1 MLKACIAAAALGRL
15 AAASTQYASTP
26 LLSTRDTSLAGTN
39 SSGNLPCDALID
51 AGLGDRL
58 LFANNPAYEPHVL
71 SWYAATNQL
80 RPYCFVLPQSTEE
93 VSTALT
99 ALVQAN
105 DGAGDWHIAL
115 RSGGHGFA
123 NNIASGVTID
133 LTMMNSSSY
142 DSEANVVK
150 IQPGGR
156 WRNVYADLE
165 KFGVTAT
172 GGRDGDVGV
181 GGFLLGGGNS
191 FFSGR
196 MGFGCDSV
204 VNFEVVLANGT
215 IINANSTAN
224 EGLWR
229 ALRGG
234 TGNFGIVTRFD
245 MEAIPSRDLYYDLRY
260 LNVSHS
266 EDVIDAVVGY
276 ANQDQS
282 LSDNALVTFF
292 AHNVSA
298 MPETYIG
305 TINVNTKGNGNAST
319 AFDKVKTLPTIYK
332 ATTFE
337 SMAKAAQGSQLPGGF
352 RGASTTLTFHND
364 PQILR
369 RCVELHE
376 DLIQRLKTSIGEENF
391 TTMLF
396 FQPIPSYMG
405 EIAKQRGGDML
416 GLDAIKH
423 NAILWTAG
431 AAVNTDEALAIA
443 LYETNVMTAQ
453 VKEFAKSVNGD
464 LDFIYLNYA
473 DASQDPLGSYGA
485 ANIQHMRDMAAQY
498 DPTEV
503 FQKRVPGGFKIS
515 RCDSCK
521 TRKTK
526 CDRRSPCSC
535 CVTLNI
541 ACRVTRRTTEKRQRV
556 LLSSKYDEAV
566 QDVSR
571 QLSDVKEMLQALMLT
586 KDPGSSSTVAS
597 SEPTHSTPPP
607 IIDEQVPSL
616 SSAHEGYN
624 GDSSFQSHA
633 HRVKNALEA
642 TLAASELIDVEALD
656 TTTTLSPHKVAE
668 RLRDVNKPYDIALD
682 RVSLKPPPQP
692 YDLDF
697 GNMPLP
703 PVDIILRL
711 LRLAKVHKQRFF
723 VDIPL
728 FEEDEFIDMCRG
740 VYFATEPI
748 SLWTWICVNVGLYY
762 LILGMTEEDCGRLAT
777 TVEAMRSY
785 CPLLKAN
792 AEAAMQ
798 SLRLCSEPSTESC
811 RALAVLVS
819 MLLSAAA
826 RASLDL
832 GLHRLPSHVD
842 SEDIYH
848 KTRIFW
854 HIYCWE
860 KGLSMTCGRTPV
872 IHHYDVTT
880 HHPAVYRDRNSATA
894 PERVYLAF
902 LDYAILTGEIQKTLF
917 SASALRISPQD
928 RIQHAWQFASKL
940 KEIRESVKDANQ
952 EDPTWNDM
960 FNAAA
965 MLVDIMT
972 YSLLTIVYRI
982 LPPSSAQSHPLQC
995 SDECVD
1001 SARMALSRLVKIGED
1016 RIQTDLV
1023 GWSMLLNIILSLVP
1037 FVPFIVLAGNAIAT
1051 SSSTDLALL
1060 SSVVSVL
1067 APTAPNCP
1075 TTQKIHD
1082 ACEKLGRIASL
1093 VVSTANRGPLNP
1105 EECPQPPRNDLPLED
1120 LSGLPDRATQ
1130 FPIDYG
1136 FPMAQQD
1143 WDSVMNGFESELGGY
1158 DSRALTNII
1167 EPYIHTGW

>member
-1 MLKACIAAAALGRL
+1 MLKICIAAAALGKL
-15 AAASTQYASTP
+15 AVATTQFASTS
-26 LLSTRDTSLAGTN
+26 LLPTRDTNLGGTN
-39 SSGNLPCDALID
+39 SSGNLPCDALIN
-51 AGLGDRL
+51 AGLGERL
-58 LFANNPAYEPHVL
+58 LFANNPGYEPHVL

-80 RPYCFVLPQSTEE
+80 RPYCFVLPQNTEE

-99 ALVQAN
+99 ALVNAN

-123 NNIASGVTID
+123 NNIVNGVTID
-133 LTMMNSSSY
+133 LSMMNSSSY
-142 DSEANVVK
+142 DPEANVAK

-156 WRNVYADLE
+156 WRDVYADLE

-229 ALRGG
+229 ALKGG

-245 MEAIPSRDLYYDLRY
+245 MEAIPARDLYYDLRY

-266 EDVIDAVVGY
+266 EEVIDAVVGY

-282 LSDNALVTFF
+282 LSDNALVAFY
-292 AHNVSA
+292 AHNISA

-319 AFDKVKTLPTIYK
+319 AFDQVKALPTIYK
-332 ATTFE
+332 ATAFE

-376 DLIQRLKTSIGEENF
+376 DLIQRLKSSIGEENF

-416 GLDAIKH
+416 GLDAIKN
-423 NAILWTAG
+423 NAVLWTAG

-443 LYETNVMTAQ
+443 QYETNVMTAQ

-473 DASQDPLGSYGA
+473 DASQDPIGNYGA
-485 ANIQHMRDMAAQY
+485 ANIQHMRDMAAEY
-498 DPTEV
+498 DPTGV

-515 RCDSCK
+515 R
-521 TRKTK
+521 TK

-535 CVTLNI
+535 CVTLNV
-541 ACRVTRRTTEKRQRV
+541 ACRTTRRATEKRQRV

-571 QLSDVKEMLQALMLT
+571 QLSDVKEMLQTLMLT
-586 KDPGSSSTVAS
+586 KDPGSYSTAAS
-597 SEPTHSTPPP
+597 SEAIHSTPPP

-616 SSAHEGYN
+616 SSVHEGYN

-642 TLAASELIDVEALD
+642 TLAASELINMEALD
-656 TTTTLSPHKVAE
+656 TSTTLSPQKVAE
-668 RLRDVNKPYDIALD
+668 LLHDENRPYAATLD
-682 RVSLKPPPQP
+682 HASSKSLPRS

-703 PVDIILRL
+703 PVDIILKL
-711 LRLAKVHKQRFF
+711 LRLAKAHKQRFF
-723 VDIPL
+723 IDIPL
-728 FEEDEFIDMCRG
+728 FDEDEFIDMCRG

-762 LILGMTEEDCGRLAT
+762 LVLGMNEEDCGRMGT
-777 TVEAMRSY
+777 TIENMRSY

-811 RALAVLVS
+811 RALAILVRHGTIAWR
-819 MLLSAAA
+819 LLSAAA

-832 GLHRLPSHVD
+832 GLHRLPFQMD
-842 SEDIYH
+842 GPEIYL
-848 KTRIFW
+848 KNRIFW

-860 KGLSMTCGRTPV
+860 KGLSITCGRTPV

-880 HHPAVYRDRNSATA
+880 PHPATTA
-894 PERVYLAF
+894 DSDRVYLAF

-917 SASALRISPQD
+917 SGSALRISPQD
-928 RIQHAWQFASKL
+928 RIQHAKKFAAKL
-940 KEIRESVKDANQ
+940 KDIRESIKDANQ

-965 MLVDIMT
+965 ILVDIMT

-982 LPPSSAQSHPLQC
+982 LPPSSTQSHPLQC
-995 SDECVD
+995 SDECVET
-1001 SARMALSRLVKIGED
+1001 ARMALSKLVQIGED
-1016 RIQTDLV
+1016 RIQDDLV

-1060 SSVVSVL
+1060 SSVVSIL
-1067 APTAPNCP
+1067 APTASNCP

-1093 VVSTANRGPLNP
+1093 IVSTANRDPLIR
-1105 EECPQPPRNDLPLED
+1105 EDCHQAPRNDLPLHD
-1120 LSGLPDRATQ
+1120 ISGIPDGTDQ

-1167 EPYIHTGW
+1167 EPYIHTAW